1 MKEFSLYDDNICP
14 FSRELNVFNAQI
26 FKISFNSW
34 ALQRMCILFL
44 RGDAQRNT
52 SVKLVKLTRLKGEP
66 RLGNFA
72 RKPKISLTLLRG

>member
-34 ALQRMCILFL
+34 ALQRCVFYSY
-44 RGDAQRNT
+44 GVTHNE
-52 SVKLVKLTRLKGEP
+52 TRQS
-66 RLGNFA
+66 
-72 RKPKISLTLLRG
+72 SL